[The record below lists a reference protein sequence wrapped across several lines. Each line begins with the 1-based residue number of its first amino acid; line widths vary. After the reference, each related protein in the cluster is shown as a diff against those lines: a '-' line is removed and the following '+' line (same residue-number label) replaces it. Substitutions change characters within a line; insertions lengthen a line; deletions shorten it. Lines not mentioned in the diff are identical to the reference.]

1 MTTQLENNIK
11 QSFSFVKKDLLDIN
25 EVIADLKT
33 KIQHLSMNQASLL
46 SVMEQLKEEVY
57 SIRDKNNSKK
67 KRKK

>member
-11 QSFSFVKKDLLDIN
+11 QSFSFVKKDLLDVN
-25 EVIADLKT
+25 DTIADLKT

-46 SVMEQLKEEVY
+46 SVMEQLKEEFY

-67 KRKK
+67 KKKK